1 MKAIDNE
8 FCNNLIKLANES
20 IKTTVPYRTYKAEG
34 KEMIDVWKLLIELSE
49 NTIKLNKELEDKP
62 KTIEKIIYRKK

>member
-1 MKAIDNE
+1 MTIDNE

-20 IKTTVPYRTYKAEG
+20 IKTTVPYRIYKVEG
-34 KEMIDVWKLLIELSE
+34 KEIIDVWKLLIELSE

>member
-1 MKAIDNE
+1 MTIDNE

-20 IKTTVPYRTYKAEG
+20 ISNTLSYKTYKAEG

-49 NTIKLNKELEDKP
+49 NTIKLNRQLQEKP